1 MATTTP
7 DQPAPAPKTNRIGLT
22 VLDYRGGKT
31 TLCAGCGHNAISER
45 IIDAMYEMGV
55 QPERVVKLSGIGC
68 SSKSPAYFMGRSHS
82 FNAVHGRMPSVATG
96 AVLANRNLIALGVS
110 GDGDT
115 ASIGI
120 GQFVHLMRRNLPMIY
135 IIEDNG
141 VYGLTKGQF
150 SATADMG
157 SKLKTGVINDLPPI
171 DTCAMAITLGA
182 TFVGR
187 SFSGDKKQLHAMLKA
202 AIAHKGTVMLDV
214 VSPCVTFNDHEG
226 STKSYKY
233 MKDHEEPLQEVSFV
247 PAFEDIDVDYDP
259 GTTIE
264 VTMHDG
270 SQPAPAQ
277 AGRGL
282 RSHQPDRG
290 HHASERSPR
299 KGRSPDR
306 RVLRQHQGADFH
318 RSAEHDRRAAGHTAG
333 IGSASGQGSAGAGDG
348 RAALRGFCKEAEP
361 LSARVG
367 TIEVNIPAPDQTSAY
382 PIFGTARHADF
393 LAGRDVGRGEEPV
406 HHNLVA
412 GFEKAFDLV
421 NVARI
426 VRHRRDHPLLPHHLP
441 ASQDSSRAG

>member
-1 MATTTP
+1 MATSTP
-7 DQPAPAPKTNRIGLT
+7 DKPAPAPKTNRIGLA

-55 QPERVVKLSGIGC
+55 SPERVIKPSGIGC

-96 AVLANRNLIALGVS
+96 AVLANRHLIALGVS

-115 ASIGI
+115 ASIGV
-120 GQFVHLMRRNLPMIY
+120 GQFIHLMRRNLPIIY

-157 SKLKTGVINDLPPI
+157 STLKTGVINDLPPI

-187 SFSGDKKQLHAMLKA
+187 SFSGDKKQLHAMMKA
-202 AIAHKGTVMLDV
+202 AIAHQGTVMLDV

-247 PAFEDIDVDYDP
+247 PFFEDIAIDYDP
-259 GTTIE
+259 GTTID

-270 SQPAPAQ
+270 SH
-277 AGRGL
+277 L
-282 RSHQPDRG
+282 RL
-290 HHASERSPR
+290 R
-299 KGRSPDR
+299 KLEEEYDPTNRIKAITRLNEAHEKGE
-306 RVLRQHQGADFH
+306 VLTGVFYVNSKTPTFVDLLNMT
-318 RSAEHDRRAAGHTAG
+318 E
-333 IGSASGQGSAGAGDG
+333 
-348 RAALRGFCKEAEP
+348 EP
-361 LSARVG
+361 LATLPESAVRPG
-367 TIEVNIPAPDQTSAY
+367 REVLEQ
-382 PIFGTARHADF
+382 
-393 LAGRDVGRGEEPV
+393 VMEE
-406 HHNLVA
+406 L
-412 GFEKAFDLV
+412 
-421 NVARI
+421 R
-426 VRHRRDHPLLPHHLP
+426 
-441 ASQDSSRAG
+441 